1 MRIEGKCCDD
11 CAQCKLLQNGDVDMI
26 PCILDQL
33 FRRVQRIER
42 EIEKG
47 NKIVLINNEGKDD
60 IL

>member
-1 MRIEGKCCDD
+1 MRIDGKCCGD